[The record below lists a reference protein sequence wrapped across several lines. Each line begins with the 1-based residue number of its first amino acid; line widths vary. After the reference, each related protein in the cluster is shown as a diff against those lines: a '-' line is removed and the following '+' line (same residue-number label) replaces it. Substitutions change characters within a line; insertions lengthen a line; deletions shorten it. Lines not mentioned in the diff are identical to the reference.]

1 MKRIWLILIFALIF
15 RLFLIPTAI
24 NGDILTQ
31 TEWGK
36 FMYTHSVKGLY
47 TWNQWLNEWPNHPP
61 LISWLYLF
69 AYQTHSFLM
78 MILSNVGTFIALHHL
93 GASKI
98 PWFYNFVVWFG
109 SSLIPNTYYLNGII
123 VTIKLFMILAD
134 IGIAYLIYLVCQK
147 AKISWQKY
155 VAAYLFLPFSWY
167 LSAMWGQSDQLA
179 TLFLI
184 PSFILLNSRFVLLAP
199 ILFAIS
205 LNLKPTGLIL
215 VPLFLWVFYKQ
226 RRSFVQFLI
235 GTAISLVFTIYISS
249 LFTNRPLYNFLT
261 IELPHRLFE
270 VKTPFTV
277 VSSFNFWFIFHAKDL
292 ISESTPYLFISAKN
306 WGYLIFSVISLLSF
320 FVVKHKKT
328 DTIFLAIFLSSFGG
342 WLFLTNMHERYVFAG
357 LVSLLFYSIY
367 HPKYFKYFIILA
379 MTVWCNLYY
388 GWWQPVQLDVLKN
401 IFLWSN
407 NFIPRI
413 LSLINVVLYFRI
425 IKRK

>member
-1 MKRIWLILIFALIF
+1 
-15 RLFLIPTAI
+15 
-24 NGDILTQ
+24 
-31 TEWGK
+31 
-36 FMYTHSVKGLY
+36 
-47 TWNQWLNEWPNHPP
+47 
-61 LISWLYLF
+61 
-69 AYQTHSFLM
+69 
-78 MILSNVGTFIALHHL
+78 
-93 GASKI
+93 
-98 PWFYNFVVWFG
+98 
-109 SSLIPNTYYLNGII
+109 
-123 VTIKLFMILAD
+123 
-134 IGIAYLIYLVCQK
+134 
-147 AKISWQKY
+147 
-155 VAAYLFLPFSWY
+155 
-167 LSAMWGQSDQLA
+167 MWGQSDQLA